1 MSHNGRR
8 QVLGHLTSV
17 WDDPMVEKFHDGVKA
32 MMRCTYCNE
41 LSKREWVCNP
51 TKMMAHLVGSR
62 GRAFQNA
69 RIFPS
74 FVSNAMKTF
83 YLGRPNKNKRGLQ
96 IALWWYNTLIT
107 YKMRPLKV
115 CQKIFGNMPFPLSMN
130 LTHYFEVMTTSSRC
144 GHSVEG
150 LSKCIFYYAISIIY
164 ESNASFRSYGNVVT
178 RRPPW
183 PVRAEQCCQCKG
195 PW

>member
-1 MSHNGRR
+1 MNHDGRR
-8 QVLGHLTSV
+8 QVLGPLTSV
-17 WDDPMVEKFHDGVKA
+17 WDDPMVEKFQDGVKA

-83 YLGRPNKNKRGLQ
+83 YLGRPNKKKRGLQ
-96 IALWWYNTLIT
+96 IAL
-107 YKMRPLKV
+107 
-115 CQKIFGNMPFPLSMN
+115 
-130 LTHYFEVMTTSSRC
+130 
-144 GHSVEG
+144 
-150 LSKCIFYYAISIIY
+150 
-164 ESNASFRSYGNVVT
+164 
-178 RRPPW
+178 
-183 PVRAEQCCQCKG
+183 
-195 PW
+195 